1 MAIPLGSE
9 TAYNRATKAVALER
23 TLAMDREELRAALS
37 LFVDEMDGEIE
48 DSHEV
53 YLRLT
58 MLLNQMRALN
68 MPIPD
73 DLAQMETA
81 MSEEFAAEAA
91 EADETTKPD
100 A

>member
-1 MAIPLGSE
+1 M
-9 TAYNRATKAVALER
+9 N
-23 TLAMDREELRAALS
+23 REELRAALS
-37 LFVDEMDGEIE
+37 LLVDDMDGEIE

-73 DLAQMETA
+73 DLAQMEA
-81 MSEEFAAEAA
+81 DMSQEFAADAA
-91 EADETTKPD
+91 EAEAPPKSDG
-100 A
+100 

>member
-1 MAIPLGSE
+1 M
-9 TAYNRATKAVALER
+9 N
-23 TLAMDREELRAALS
+23 REELRAALS
-37 LFVDEMDGEIE
+37 LLVDEMDGEIE
-48 DSHEV
+48 DGHEI

-73 DLAQMETA
+73 DLAQMEA
-81 MSEEFAAEAA
+81 DMSEEFAAEAA
-91 EADETTKPD
+91 DADDRSKPD

>member
-1 MAIPLGSE
+1 M
-9 TAYNRATKAVALER
+9 N
-23 TLAMDREELRAALS
+23 REELRAALS
-37 LFVDEMDGEIE
+37 LLVDQMDGEIE
-48 DSHEV
+48 DGHEV

-73 DLAQMETA
+73 DLAQMEA
-81 MSEEFAAEAA
+81 DMSQEFAAEAA
-91 EADETTKPD
+91 EADDTPKSD

>member
-1 MAIPLGSE
+1 M
-9 TAYNRATKAVALER
+9 N
-23 TLAMDREELRAALS
+23 REELRAALS
-37 LFVDEMDGEIE
+37 LLVDEMDGEIE
-48 DSHEV
+48 DSHEI

-73 DLAQMETA
+73 DLAQMEA
-81 MSEEFAAEAA
+81 DMSREFAAEAA
-91 EADETTKPD
+91 EAEDTPKPG

>member
-1 MAIPLGSE
+1 
-9 TAYNRATKAVALER
+9 
-23 TLAMDREELRAALS
+23 MDREQLKAALS
-37 LFVDEMDGEIE
+37 LLLDEIDGESE
-48 DSHEV
+48 DSHEI

-73 DLAQMETA
+73 DLAQMEA
-81 MSEEFAAEAA
+81 DMSQEFAAEAA
-91 EADETTKPD
+91 EAEDTPKPD

>member
-1 MAIPLGSE
+1 M
-9 TAYNRATKAVALER
+9 N
-23 TLAMDREELRAALS
+23 REELRAALS
-37 LFVDEMDGEIE
+37 LLVDEMDGAIE
-48 DSHEV
+48 DEHEV

-73 DLAQMETA
+73 DLAQMEA
-81 MSEEFAAEAA
+81 DMSQEFAAEAG
-91 EADETTKPD
+91 EADDTSKSD

>member
-1 MAIPLGSE
+1 MPFARE
-9 TAYNRATKAVALER
+9 TAYDSTFEAPPAGRS
-23 TLAMDREELRAALS
+23 LAMNREELRAALS
-37 LFVDEMDGEIE
+37 LLVDEMDGEIE

-68 MPIPD
+68 MPVPE
-73 DLAQMETA
+73 DLAQMEA
-81 MSEEFAAEAA
+81 DMSKEFAAEAA
-91 EADETTKPD
+91 EASDTPKKPD